1 MSKDQSN
8 NRELS
13 KQIFPKWA
21 NHVPAILALSL
32 LAILSFVVF
41 VFWYWFSPD
50 SLNVGYQPE
59 QPIPFSHRLH
69 AGELGLDCRYCHT
82 QVQKAGHSNIPST
95 ETCMNCHKMVKKDSP
110 HIKKLHESYAN
121 DEPIPWVRIHALPD
135 YAYFNHSRHVN
146 SGISC
151 VSCHGRVDQM
161 EVVRQVEPLS
171 MGWCVECHREPEKH
185 LRPVEFV
192 TKLDWQPDM
201 DQIKLGNI
209 LKEKYDIQPKEYC
222 STCHR

>member
-1 MSKDQSN
+1 MKKS
-8 NRELS
+8 R
-13 KQIFPKWA
+13 QIFPKWA
-21 NHVPAILALSL
+21 NHVPMIVGLSL
-32 LAILSFVVF
+32 FSLLSFVVF
-41 VFWYWFSPD
+41 VFWYWFSPKH
-50 SLNVGYQPE
+50 LNVGYQPE

-82 QVQKAGHSNIPST
+82 QVQKAGHSNIPAT
-95 ETCMNCHKMVKKDSP
+95 ETCMNCHSVIKTDSP

-121 DEPIPWVRIHALPD
+121 DEPIPWVRIHSLPD
-135 YAYFNHSRHVN
+135 YTYFNHSRHVN

-171 MGWCVECHREPEKH
+171 MGWCLDCHRKPEKH

-192 TKLDWQPDM
+192 TKLDWHPKE
-201 DQIKLGNI
+201 DQLTLGKR
-209 LKEKYDIQPKEYC
+209 LKKKYDIQPKEYC